1 MTSANRWLIA
11 LDIDGTLV
19 HDDGFLSPKVVEQ
32 VQRVRALG
40 HEVVVSTGRSAGTA
54 LPVISDLGISDGFAV
69 ASNGAVTVQVDPNH
83 HLGYQVSDVVSFDPA
98 PVLKQLISTL
108 PNAHF
113 AVEDLDGTYR
123 FHRPFPT
130 YSLGTQNFETPLE
143 ELLLHPVSRIVV
155 LSPDHD
161 VDEFLELMRDIGL
174 QSVSYAIGYTAW
186 LDIAPKGVNKGS
198 ALEKLR
204 QKFGISPTQV
214 LVMGDG
220 RNDIDMFHWA
230 KAGGGYAMA
239 MGQAPQEVKSA
250 ATAVTAAVEDDGV
263 AVVLEALEGLQFL
276 ESERPLR

>member
-1 MTSANRWLIA
+1 MTPKDRWLIG

-40 HEVVVSTGRSAGTA
+40 HHVVVSTGRSAGTA
-54 LPVISDLGISDGFAV
+54 LPVISDLGISEGFAV
-69 ASNGAVTVQVDPNH
+69 ASNGAVTVSIDPAH
-83 HLGYQVSDVVSFDPA
+83 QRGYQVADVVTFDPA
-98 PVLKQLISTL
+98 PVLTQLIKTL

-113 AVEDLDGTYR
+113 AVEDIDGSYR

-155 LSPDHD
+155 LSPEHD
-161 VDEFLELMRDIGL
+161 TDEFIELMREVGL
-174 QSVSYAIGYTAW
+174 HSVSYAIGYTAW

-198 ALEKLR
+198 ALEQLR
-204 QKFGISPTQV
+204 QQFDVDPTQV

-220 RNDIDMFHWA
+220 RNDIEMFQWA
-230 KAGGGYAMA
+230 QAGGGYAMA

-250 ATAVTAAVEDDGV
+250 ATAVTASVEDDGV
-263 AVVLEALEGLQFL
+263 AVVLAALEGLQFL
-276 ESERPLR
+276 ESN